1 MSDAPQEQQYPP
13 LTSLPAV
20 QRRVLG
26 VMIEKALTVPD
37 SYPLTL
43 NSLIT
48 GCNQKN
54 NRHPL
59 SNYDDGDVQDAVEEL
74 RKIGLAAV
82 VYPDSGR
89 TERYRHYFRRRFS
102 NLSEPQVA
110 IMAELLLRG
119 RQTVGDLRARAAR
132 MAPAGSLD
140 TQDQLRHE
148 LNGLMELKFI
158 QSDGPLDRRGVEVDH
173 KLYEAREGRTTMVQ
187 REHFDE
193 PPAAQV
199 RNEIV
204 RNETVRHEPARGE
217 TASVAATVTR
227 SDAGLEGRVK
237 ALETQCRE
245 LTVALTEVRGELGRL
260 TNVLEDLK
268 RAYGL

>member
-1 MSDAPQEQQYPP
+1 MADAPQEQHYPP
-13 LTSLPAV
+13 LTSLSAV

-54 NRHPL
+54 NRHPV
-59 SNYDDGDVQDAVEEL
+59 SNYDDGDVQDAIEEL

-89 TERYRHYFRRRFS
+89 TERYRHYFRKRFS

-132 MAPAGSLD
+132 MAPPGSLD
-140 TQDQLRHE
+140 TQDQLRNE
-148 LNGLMELKFI
+148 LNGLMEIKFI
-158 QSDGPLDRRGVEVDH
+158 QADGPLDRRGVEVDH
-173 KLYEAREGRTTMVQ
+173 KLYEPKEGRAAMVQ
-187 REHFDE
+187 REHSDE
-193 PPAAQV
+193 PVAA
-199 RNEIV
+199 
-204 RNETVRHEPARGE
+204 PARVE
-217 TASVAATVTR
+217 TASAPMTSPR
-227 SDAGLEGRVK
+227 PESGLEGRVK
-237 ALETQCRE
+237 ALETRVGE
-245 LTVALTEVRGELGRL
+245 LNSALTDVRAEMSRL
-260 TNVLEDLK
+260 TGVLEDLK

>member
-1 MSDAPQEQQYPP
+1 MPDTPQEPQYPP

-43 NSLIT
+43 NSLIS

-54 NRHPL
+54 NRHPV
-59 SNYDDGDVQDAVEEL
+59 SNYDDGDVQDAIEEL

-89 TERYRHYFRRRFS
+89 TERYRHYFRKRFS

-132 MAPAGSLD
+132 MAPPGSLD

-148 LNGLMELKFI
+148 LNGLMDINFI
-158 QSDGPLDRRGVEVDH
+158 QADGPLDRRGVEVDH
-173 KLYEAREGRTTMVQ
+173 KLYEPKEARAMTP

-193 PPAAQV
+193 PPVAPV
-199 RNEIV
+199 RV
-204 RNETVRHEPARGE
+204 ETPRGE
-217 TASVAATVTR
+217 TASVAATGTR
-227 SDAGLEGRVK
+227 TDAVLEGRVK
-237 ALETQCRE
+237 TLETRVGE
-245 LTVALTEVRGELGRL
+245 LNSALTEVRGELSRL
-260 TNVLEDLK
+260 TNMLEDLR